1 MRITVALGGNALL
14 KAGQEGTVG
23 EQLVNLRLACRQ
35 LVELAREHDLVI
47 THGNGPQV
55 GKILLQNEMAADQ
68 TPAMPLDV
76 CGAMSQG
83 QIGYLLQQEL
93 HRAMVA
99 AGSPHEVVTLI
110 TRVLVDPDDPS
121 FQNPT
126 KPIGSFYSAEVAA
139 HYMKEKNETW
149 IEDSG
154 RGWRKVVPSPQ
165 PQRLLEEK
173 VIKQLVQS
181 SCLVIASGGG
191 GIPVVE
197 EPGGGYQGIEAV
209 IDKDLAAAL
218 LADAVESQL
227 LLILTDVPGAYL
239 HYGTP
244 NQQLLGEVTIEEIAS
259 YAAAG
264 HFAAGSMG
272 PKVEAAIRFVSR
284 GKGRCAIIT
293 ALDSAIRALQG
304 KAGTRVVAVL

>member
-1 MRITVALGGNALL
+1 M
-14 KAGQEGTVG
+14 
-23 EQLVNLRLACRQ
+23 
-35 LVELAREHDLVI
+35 
-47 THGNGPQV
+47 
-55 GKILLQNEMAADQ
+55 
-68 TPAMPLDV
+68 
-76 CGAMSQG
+76 
-83 QIGYLLQQEL
+83 
-93 HRAMVA
+93 
-99 AGSPHEVVTLI
+99 
-110 TRVLVDPDDPS
+110 
-121 FQNPT
+121 
-126 KPIGSFYSAEVAA
+126 
-139 HYMKEKNETW
+139 
-149 IEDSG
+149 
-154 RGWRKVVPSPQ
+154 
-165 PQRLLEEK
+165 
-173 VIKQLVQS
+173 IKQLVQS

-191 GIPVVE
+191 AFR
-197 EPGGGYQGIEAV
+197 GGRTGRRLPGIEAV

-244 NQQLLGEVTIEEIAS
+244 NQQLLAEVTIEEIAS

-293 ALDSAIRALQG
+293 ALDSATRALQG